1 MAETNILKQIVR
13 IEGHV
18 ADIKEK
24 LNSSVFDFDVTNL
37 ETSKDAIVGIQSAT
51 AATTTL
57 GAGEAVTINKG
68 YVKNPITITA
78 SGLGG
83 QTDGT
88 ATPEEILAGETAWV
102 NGSKV
107 TGSMPNH
114 GGETVTVSLSEG
126 ASALTGS
133 VALDGYY
140 KGNATAS
147 VGYGAITSGSA
158 NITSQNINYNASAGN
173 FTVTGEAT
181 IGAPTVTTNGYVSAS
196 KGTKNTNKATLNTT
210 MDKVELATE
219 IVGTGTFTPT
229 ISRVAKGTGDNWTD
243 AASGAA
249 TTTKP
254 STGVYV
260 KVNSAKTT
268 GIVSATPE
276 VAVAGYGTTEDFDTN
291 AASKEVGANA
301 SADTYIPI
309 TSGAHSASISGAG
322 SFTPVISKQNT
333 PSGVTNAAA
342 GNATTTAPTSGIYV
356 AVQSATQTAKT
367 LTATSSVSKAG
378 WIAAGDDTATAN
390 VGLTASSMT
399 YVPIKEATISN
410 TCASGKT
417 DNSYTSIDSN
427 DLVLTSGG
435 FLYIN
440 EGYSKDVKV
449 SLANLIPN
457 DAKFPN
463 GVAGLLNGTTAY
475 DSDGNLIT
483 GTSKYLN
490 ALGAQTDNTS
500 AVALDAEI
508 DGLVTES
515 IAIEAGYTAGGE
527 VRISDSIANRL
538 ALI

>member
-1 MAETNILKQIVR
+1 MAETNILTQIVR

-18 ADIKEK
+18 AAIKEK
-24 LNSSVFDFDVTNL
+24 LNGSVFDFDVTNL
-37 ETSKDAIVGIQSAT
+37 ETSKEAIVGIQSAT

-57 GAGEAVTINKG
+57 GAGEEVTINKG

-83 QTDGT
+83 QTVGT

-102 NGSKV
+102 KGSKV

-114 GGETVTVSLSEG
+114 GGETVAVSLSEG

-147 VGYGAITSGSA
+147 VNYGTITSGSA
-158 NITSQNINYNASAGN
+158 NITSQNISYNTSAGN

-181 IGAPTVTTNGYVSAS
+181 ISAPTVTANGYVSAS
-196 KGTKNTNKATLNTT
+196 KGTKNTNTATLNTT

-219 IVGTGTFTPT
+219 IVGTGTFTPS

-260 KVNSAKTT
+260 KVNSAKNT

-276 VAVAGYGTTEDFDTN
+276 VAAAGYGTTEDFDTT

-342 GNATTTAPTSGIYV
+342 GNATTTAPTSGVYV
-356 AVQSATQTAKT
+356 AVQSATQTSKT

-378 WIAAGDDTATAN
+378 WIAAGSDTATAN
-390 VGLTASSMT
+390 VGLAASSMT
-399 YVPIKEATISN
+399 YVPIKEASISN
-410 TCASGKT
+410 VCASGKT

-449 SLANLIPN
+449 SLANLIPD
-457 DAKFPN
+457 DAQFPN

-490 ALGAQTDNTS
+490 ALGVQTDNTS

-515 IAIEAGYTAGGE
+515 IAIEAGYTAGGS

>member
-24 LNSSVFDFDVTNL
+24 LNGSVFDFDVTNL
-37 ETSKDAIVGIQSAT
+37 ETSKEAIVGIQSAT

-114 GGETVTVSLSEG
+114 GGETVVVSLSEG

-133 VALDGYY
+133 VELDGYY
-140 KGNATAS
+140 NGNATAS
-147 VGYGAITSGSA
+147 VNYGTITSGSA
-158 NITSQNINYNASAGN
+158 NITSQNISYNASAGN

-181 IGAPTVTTNGYVSAS
+181 ISAPTVATNGYVSSS

-210 MDKVELATE
+210 MDKVELATS
-219 IVGTGTFTPT
+219 IVGTGTFTPV

-268 GIVSATPE
+268 GTVSATPE
-276 VAVAGYGTTEDFDTN
+276 VATAGYGTTEDFDTA

-309 TSGAHSASISGAG
+309 TSGTHSASISGEG
-322 SFTPVISKQNT
+322 NFIPVISKQNT

-356 AVQSATQTAKT
+356 AVQSATQPTKT

-378 WIAAGDDTATAN
+378 WIAAGNDTATAN
-390 VGLTASSMT
+390 VGLAASSMT
-399 YVPIKEATISN
+399 YVPIKEASISN

-427 DLVLTSGG
+427 NLVLTSGG

-490 ALGAQTDNTS
+490 ALGVQTDNTS

-515 IAIEAGYTAGGE
+515 IAIEAGFTAGGA

>member
-1 MAETNILKQIVR
+1 MAETNILTQIVR
-13 IEGHV
+13 IEDHV
-18 ADIKEK
+18 NDIKEK
-24 LNSSVFDFDVTNL
+24 LNGSVFDFDVTNL
-37 ETSKDAIVGIQSAT
+37 KTSTEAIVGIQSAT
-51 AATTTL
+51 AATTSL
-57 GAGEAVTINKG
+57 GAGESVTINKG
-68 YVKNPITITA
+68 YVKNPITISA

-88 ATPEEILAGETAWV
+88 ATPEEILEGETAWV

-126 ASALTGS
+126 AAALTGS

-140 KGNATAS
+140 NGNATAS
-147 VGYGAITSGSA
+147 VNYGTITSGSA
-158 NITSQNINYNASAGN
+158 NITSQDISYNASAGN

-181 IGAPTVTTNGYVSAS
+181 ISAPTVATNGYVSAS

-219 IVGTGTFTPT
+219 IVGTGTFTPA

-260 KVNSAKTT
+260 KVNSAKNT

-276 VAVAGYGTTEDFDTN
+276 VAAAGYGTTEDFDTN

-301 SADTYIPI
+301 SADTYVPI
-309 TSGAHSASISGAG
+309 TSGEHSASISGAG

-333 PSGVTNAAA
+333 PSGVINAAE
-342 GNATTTAPTSGIYV
+342 GNATTTAPTSGVYV
-356 AVQSATQTAKT
+356 AVQSATQPAKT

-390 VGLTASSMT
+390 VGLSASSMT
-399 YVPIKEATISN
+399 YVPIKRASISN
-410 TCASGKT
+410 VCASGKT
-417 DNSYTSIDSN
+417 DNSYASIDSSE
-427 DLVLTSGG
+427 LVLTSGG

-449 SLANLIPN
+449 SLANLIPD

-490 ALGAQTDNTS
+490 ALGVQTDNTS

-515 IAIEAGYTAGGE
+515 IAIEAGYTAGGS
-527 VRISDSIANRL
+527 VRISDSIATRL
-538 ALI
+538 ARI

>member
-1 MAETNILKQIVR
+1 MAETNILTQIVR

-18 ADIKEK
+18 NDIKEK
-24 LNSSVFDFDVTNL
+24 LNGSVFDFDVTNL
-37 ETSKDAIVGIQSAT
+37 ETSKEAIVGIQSAT
-51 AATTTL
+51 AATTSL
-57 GAGEAVTINKG
+57 GAGESVTINKG
-68 YVKNPITITA
+68 YVKNPITISA

-126 ASALTGS
+126 AAALTGS

-140 KGNATAS
+140 NGNATAS
-147 VGYGAITSGSA
+147 VNYGTITSGSA
-158 NITSQNINYNASAGN
+158 NITSQNISYNTSAGN

-181 IGAPTVTTNGYVSAS
+181 ISAPTVTANGYVSAS
-196 KGTKNTNKATLNTT
+196 KGTKNTNTATLNTT

-219 IVGTGTFTPT
+219 IVGTGTFTPA

-276 VAVAGYGTTEDFDTN
+276 VAAAGYGTTEDFDTT

-309 TSGAHSASISGAG
+309 TSSTHSASISGAG

-342 GNATTTAPTSGIYV
+342 GNATTTAPTSGVYV
-356 AVQSATQTAKT
+356 AVRSATQTAKT

-378 WIAAGDDTATAN
+378 WIDAGKDTATAN

-399 YVPIKEATISN
+399 YVPIKEASISN
-410 TCASGKT
+410 VCASGKT

-449 SLANLIPN
+449 SLANLIPD

-490 ALGAQTDNTS
+490 ALGVQTDNTS

-515 IAIEAGYTAGGE
+515 IAIEAGYTAGGS